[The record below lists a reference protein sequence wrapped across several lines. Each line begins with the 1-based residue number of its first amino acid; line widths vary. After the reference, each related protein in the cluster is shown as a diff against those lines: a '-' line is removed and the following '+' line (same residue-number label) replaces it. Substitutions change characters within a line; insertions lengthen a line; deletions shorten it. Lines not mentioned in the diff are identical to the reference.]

1 LVGDAVHEFL
11 LFRLYGLLVS
21 WGSIA
26 VGERRDSWNRPSKSA
41 ILGLIAA
48 ALGIERH
55 DNARHNAFAVGYG
68 FAVKVDTVGS
78 SLRDFHTVQT
88 TRKTDI
94 KNIYKADT
102 QPLTRRRELSVG
114 TPETIC
120 SQREYYTDALYTVA
134 LWAREAAPV
143 SLIDL
148 RSALLR
154 PRFALYLGRKSCPL
168 SLPLGPEVITAND
181 LLAALASYRP
191 PEPTGLQGPLSAILN
206 SKNTPVLLAWE
217 DFVFPTSRLRPLHM
231 ERRRDSSSNRV
242 RWHFTERDEHVA
254 ILK

>member
-1 LVGDAVHEFL
+1 M
-11 LFRLYGLLVS
+11 S

-48 ALGIERH
+48 ALGIQRN
-55 DNARHNAFAVGYG
+55 DSVRHNALAVSYG
-68 FAVKVDTVGS
+68 FAVRVDAVGL

-88 TRKTDI
+88 TRETDI
-94 KNIYKADT
+94 KNLCKADA

-120 SQREYYTDALYTVA
+120 SQREYYTDALYTAA
-134 LWAREAAPV
+134 LWDRDAAPV

-154 PRFALYLGRKSCPL
+154 PQFALYLGRKSCPL
-168 SLPLGPEVITAND
+168 SLPLGPEIITAND

-191 PEPTGLQGPLSAILN
+191 PEPAGLQGPISAILN
-206 SKNTPVLLAWE
+206 SKNTPMLLAWE
-217 DFVFPTSRLRPLHM
+217 DCVVPTSRLRPLHM
-231 ERRRDSSSNRV
+231 ERRRDTPSNRV

-254 ILK
+254 IL